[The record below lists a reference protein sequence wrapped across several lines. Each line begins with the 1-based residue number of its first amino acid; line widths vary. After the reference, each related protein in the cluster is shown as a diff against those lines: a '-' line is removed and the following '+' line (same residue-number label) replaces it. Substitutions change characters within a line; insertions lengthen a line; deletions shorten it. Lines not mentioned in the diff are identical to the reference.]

1 MAKKTAEMSAKVAL
15 PVIEMALNRIKV
27 DEGKNL
33 RRFPPNAKELQELTD
48 SIEKRGLIHP
58 MTVRPLPADE
68 VVEGVDHELVAGYQR
83 WKAIQTLISKGLVLE
98 TIPVTVKDSTDAETR
113 STNLD
118 ENHVRT
124 GTSYIDDA
132 YAIREMQEK
141 DGLTKADIAKR
152 MRKSGAWVGYVEK
165 LLSLRAEVQKK
176 IHEGKISWRVARD
189 LPDLNEEEQDAAIAL
204 AEKGDKAGAAASSK
218 KAKAGKEKKSK
229 RGRKA
234 REDVSDGRGL
244 SAKQAI
250 AQFEE
255 QIKSISEQDKY
266 NKAEGKAME
275 LYSDIARFMGG
286 AFGMKALH
294 NRVLKMV

>member
-1 MAKKTAEMSAKVAL
+1 MAKKTVEVSANVVL
-15 PVIEMALNRIKV
+15 PVIELALNRIKV

-33 RRFPPNAKELQELTD
+33 RRFPPSPKELQELAD

-58 MTVRPLPADE
+58 MTVRPLPSDT
-68 VVEGVDHELVAGYQR
+68 VVEGMDYELVAGYQR
-83 WKAIQTLISKGLVLE
+83 WKAIQSLIAKGLVLE
-98 TIPVTVKDSTDAETR
+98 TIPVTVKDSIDSEIR

-118 ENHVRT
+118 ENNIRT
-124 GTSYIDDA
+124 NTSYIDAA
-132 YAIREMQEK
+132 YAIKEMQEK
-141 DGLTKADIAKR
+141 DGLNKVEIAKK

-165 LLSLRAEVQKK
+165 MLTLRAEVQKK
-176 IHEGKISWRVARD
+176 IHEGKIPWRVARD
-189 LPDLNEEEQDAAIAL
+189 LPDMTEEQQDAAIAKVEAGDTKG
-204 AEKGDKAGAAASSK
+204 AEATTK
-218 KAKAGKEKKSK
+218 KTKVNKTK

-234 REDVSDGRGL
+234 REEQSDGRGL

-250 AQFEE
+250 AQFED
-255 QIKSISEQDKY
+255 QIKSITEQEKY
-266 NKAEGKAME
+266 TKAEGKAME